1 MHESIIHAPTLRRF
15 IMAKMFTRSHVV
27 VIRDDAEA
35 RARNWSTDQEDYF
48 VRSLGRGLWSV
59 RVIND
64 DDTLGRAVHVRTA
77 ELERRYLRRPET
89 EVRVYK
95 A

>member
-1 MHESIIHAPTLRRF
+1 
-15 IMAKMFTRSHVV
+15 MAKLYTCSHLV
-27 VIRDDAEA
+27 VIRDDEEA
-35 RARNWSTDQEDYF
+35 RSRNWSTDQEDYL

-59 RVIND
+59 RPIP
-64 DDTLGRAVHVRTA
+64 GSMGQAVHVRTT

-89 EVRVYK
+89 YVMVYK

>member
-1 MHESIIHAPTLRRF
+1 
-15 IMAKMFTRSHVV
+15 MAKLYTRSRI
-27 VIRDDAEA
+27 VIIRNDEEA
-35 RARNWSTDQEDYF
+35 QSRNWVTDQTDYL
-48 VRSLGRGLWSV
+48 VRDLGRGLWSV

-64 DDTLGRAVHVRTA
+64 DDTFGRAVHVRTA
-77 ELERRYLRRPET
+77 ELERRYLRRPDT

>member
-1 MHESIIHAPTLRRF
+1 
-15 IMAKMFTRSHVV
+15 MAKLYSRSHVV
-27 VIRDDAEA
+27 IVRDDAEA
-35 RARNWSTDQEDYF
+35 QSRNWVTDQTDYF
-48 VRSLGRGLWSV
+48 VRDLGRGLWSV

-64 DDTLGRAVHVRTA
+64 DGTYGRAVHVRTA

-89 EVRVYK
+89 YVKVYK

>member
-1 MHESIIHAPTLRRF
+1 
-15 IMAKMFTRSHVV
+15 MAKLYTVSHLVL
-27 VIRDDAEA
+27 IRDDEEA
-35 RARNWSTDQEDYF
+35 RNRNWVTDQEDYL

-59 RVIND
+59 RHIP
-64 DDTLGRAVHVRTA
+64 GSMGQAVHVRTA

-89 EVRVYK
+89 CVMVYK

>member
-1 MHESIIHAPTLRRF
+1 
-15 IMAKMFTRSHVV
+15 MAKLYTRSHI
-27 VIRDDAEA
+27 VIVRDDAEA
-35 RARNWSTDQEDYF
+35 QSRNWVTDQTDYF
-48 VRSLGRGLWSV
+48 IRDLGRGLWSV

-77 ELERRYLRRPET
+77 QLERRYLRRPET
-89 EVRVYK
+89 WVKVYK

>member
-1 MHESIIHAPTLRRF
+1 
-15 IMAKMFTRSHVV
+15 MAKLYTRSHLVL
-27 VIRDDAEA
+27 IRDDEEA
-35 RARNWSTDQEDYF
+35 MARNWVTDQTDYF
-48 VRSLGRGLWSV
+48 VRDLGRGLWSV

-64 DDTLGRAVHVRTA
+64 DDTLGRPVHVRTA

>member
-1 MHESIIHAPTLRRF
+1 
-15 IMAKMFTRSHVV
+15 MAKLFTRSHIVLV
-27 VIRDDAEA
+27 RADEEA
-35 RARNWSTDQEDYF
+35 MARNWVTDQEDYY
-48 VRSLGRGLWSV
+48 VRDLGRGLWSV

-89 EVRVYK
+89 WVKVYK

>member
-1 MHESIIHAPTLRRF
+1 
-15 IMAKMFTRSHVV
+15 MAKLYTNSHL
-27 VIRDDAEA
+27 VIICTDEEA
-35 RARNWSTDQEDYF
+35 RSRNWVTDQTDYF

-59 RVIND
+59 RVISD
-64 DDTLGRAVHVRTA
+64 DDTLGRAVYVRTA

-89 EVRVYK
+89 EVHVYK

>member
-1 MHESIIHAPTLRRF
+1 
-15 IMAKMFTRSHVV
+15 MAKLYTFSHVV
-27 VIRDDAEA
+27 VVRADAEA
-35 RARNWSTDQEDYF
+35 QSRNWVTDQDDYF

-64 DDTLGRAVHVRTA
+64 DDTLGRPVHVRTA
-77 ELERRYLRRPET
+77 ELERRYLRRPDT
-89 EVRVYK
+89 EVHVYK

>member
-1 MHESIIHAPTLRRF
+1 
-15 IMAKMFTRSHVV
+15 MAKLYSRSHVV

-35 RARNWSTDQEDYF
+35 QSRNWVTDQEDYF
-48 VRSLGRGLWSV
+48 VRDLGRGLWSV

-64 DDTLGRAVHVRTA
+64 DGTLGRAVHVRTA
-77 ELERRYLRRPET
+77 ELERRYLRQPET
-89 EVRVYK
+89 WVKVYK

>member
-1 MHESIIHAPTLRRF
+1 
-15 IMAKMFTRSHVV
+15 MAKLYSRSFL
-27 VIRDDAEA
+27 VIVRDDAEA
-35 RARNWSTDQEDYF
+35 QSRNWVTDQTDYY
-48 VRSLGRGLWSV
+48 VRNLGRGLWSV

-64 DDTLGRAVHVRTA
+64 DDTLGRPVHVRTA
-77 ELERRYLRRPET
+77 QLERRYLRRPET

>member
-1 MHESIIHAPTLRRF
+1 
-15 IMAKMFTRSHVV
+15 MAKL
-27 VIRDDAEA
+27 
-35 RARNWSTDQEDYF
+35 F
-48 VRSLGRGLWSV
+48 VRSRVIIVRADEEAQSRNWVTDQTDYYVRDLGRGLWSV

-77 ELERRYLRRPET
+77 ELERRYLRRPDT
-89 EVRVYK
+89 EVHVYK